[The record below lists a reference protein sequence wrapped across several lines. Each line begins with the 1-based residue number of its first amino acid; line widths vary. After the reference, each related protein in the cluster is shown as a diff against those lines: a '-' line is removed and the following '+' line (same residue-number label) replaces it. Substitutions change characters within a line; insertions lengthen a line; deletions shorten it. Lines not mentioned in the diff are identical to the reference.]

1 MNKQQDILQIIPA
14 HDVIACFGRREISDS
29 SGSIKKQITE
39 KIPVICWALVDDGES
54 FVMGMV
60 AQEAGEIILVSQR
73 EDFLEYE
80 VAGGDHQD
88 CLSDPILPY
97 GASKEDIKQAVD
109 KKHRQRTALDVLNDI
124 ENKHRS
130 QVMLLKRLYLRIL
143 SAETS
148 VSRKKRLQ
156 ILENL
161 FDKNAEN
168 DGDLFSAHMEAIGSA
183 RAYEKHM
190 RGQ

>member
-1 MNKQQDILQIIPA
+1 MAAGNRPATYYERGSNMNRQQDILQIIPA
-14 HDVIACFGRREISDS
+14 HDVMALFGRRDISDS
-29 SGSIKKQITE
+29 SGNIKKQITE

-54 FVMGMV
+54 FAMGMV
-60 AQEAGEIILVSQR
+60 VRESGEIILVNQR
-73 EDFLEYE
+73 EDFLEYD
-80 VAGGDHQD
+80 VGG
-88 CLSDPILPY
+88 Y
-97 GASKEDIKQAVD
+97 A
-109 KKHRQRTALDVLNDI
+109 RLDVFNDI

-183 RAYEKHM
+183 RAYEKHTI
-190 RGQ
+190 GQ